1 MRQLHKTQLEILL
14 KLLHNK
20 SLRYLSLK
28 PYPEMENNSL
38 QFHLDQ
44 LINRGLAKKQARS
57 YTLTSKGKDYAN
69 RIDSKNVIVQKQ
81 AKISVVIC
89 CYEEKEGDRVF
100 LVYTQKKHPF
110 YNHQG
115 FPAGKVALGENIT
128 DAAERELMEEAGLKG
143 KAELCFIL
151 HIRNYSKKNK
161 ELLQDVYM
169 YFTRVVNPKGK
180 IQANDEGVF
189 EWVSQKD
196 LRSKITKPFE
206 SMDHIMKIVDKTT
219 NFKGVVD
226 YKEVVTYTNK
236 F

>member
-1 MRQLHKTQLEILL
+1 MSHVYGRSKTIHKSDSELFQYRNQI
-14 KLLHNK
+14 
-20 SLRYLSLK
+20 
-28 PYPEMENNSL
+28 
-38 QFHLDQ
+38 
-44 LINRGLAKKQARS
+44 
-57 YTLTSKGKDYAN
+57 TL
-69 RIDSKNVIVQKQ
+69 
-81 AKISVVIC
+81 
-89 CYEEKEGDRVF
+89 
-100 LVYTQKKHPF
+100 
-110 YNHQG
+110 
-115 FPAGKVALGENIT
+115 
-128 DAAERELMEEAGLKG
+128 
-143 KAELCFIL
+143 
-151 HIRNYSKKNK
+151 RNYSKKNK